1 MTYEVVI
8 RMKLPGFN
16 EIININRT
24 NRYAAATM
32 KKKIQ
37 TEISWFL
44 SRLPR
49 LDKPMKIHFLWVEPN
64 ARRDFDNI
72 CAGGRKFILD
82 AMQESGKLPNDN
94 RKYIV
99 GFTDEF
105 AVDKKDPRIEMRIE
119 EV

>member
-1 MTYEVVI
+1 MTYEVI
-8 RMKLPGFN
+8 IPMRLPGMN

-37 TEISWFL
+37 SEISWFL
-44 SRLPR
+44 TRLPR
-49 LDKPMKIHFLWVEPN
+49 LEKPIKIHFKWVEEN

-82 AMQESGKLPNDN
+82 AMQEAGKLPNDN
-94 RKYIV
+94 RKYIT

-105 AVDKKDPRIEMRIE
+105 AVDKNDPRIEMRIE